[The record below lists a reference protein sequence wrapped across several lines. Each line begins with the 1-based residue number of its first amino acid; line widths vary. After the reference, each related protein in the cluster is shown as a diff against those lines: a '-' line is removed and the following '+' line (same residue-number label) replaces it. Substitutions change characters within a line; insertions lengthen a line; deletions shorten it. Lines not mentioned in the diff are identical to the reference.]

1 MQENLVI
8 GAKSEIKVMDNVSTF
23 GEGAW
28 LVEDHLYEKSE
39 VLIARAVQQRGITIH
54 WIPG

>member
-1 MQENLVI
+1 
-8 GAKSEIKVMDNVSTF
+8 MDNVSTF